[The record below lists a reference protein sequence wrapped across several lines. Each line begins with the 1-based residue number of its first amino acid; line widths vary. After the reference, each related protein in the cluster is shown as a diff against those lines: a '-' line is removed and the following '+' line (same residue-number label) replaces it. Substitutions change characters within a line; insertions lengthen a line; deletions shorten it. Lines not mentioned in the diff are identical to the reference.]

1 MAAVSLQYE
10 TSVAGQPIPRL
21 RRDHLLWLALL
32 LLPLL
37 GIAAAVQV
45 QRYSGSVAIAP
56 ALPQPPARDWIGRPA
71 PALTL
76 PRLANGATLD
86 LESLRGRPVIVNF
99 WASWC
104 APCVRELP
112 ALASFSA
119 EHSGP
124 DAPQVLAVNVAE
136 DAATIESFL
145 AEQGVADLTVLLD
158 SDGHA
163 GDAWGATGLPMTFLI
178 DPAGR
183 IAAVQRGEITLA
195 ALRRWLALPEA

>member
-1 MAAVSLQYE
+1 M
-10 TSVAGQPIPRL
+10 AGQPTPRL

-37 GIAAAVQV
+37 GIAAAIQV
-45 QRYSGSVAIAP
+45 QRYSGSATA
-56 ALPQPPARDWIGRPA
+56 ALPAPRPLASDWTGRPA
-71 PALTL
+71 PPLAL
-76 PRLANGATLD
+76 PRLANGVTLD

-112 ALASFSA
+112 ALARFSA

-124 DAPQVLAVNVAE
+124 GAPQVLAVNVAE
-136 DAATIESFL
+136 DAATIASFL
-145 AEQGVADLTVLLD
+145 AEQGVGNLTVLLD
-158 SDGHA
+158 GDGRA
-163 GDAWGATGLPMTFLI
+163 GDDWGAGGLPMTFLI

-183 IAAVQRGEITLA
+183 IAAAQRGEITLA
-195 ALRRWLALPEA
+195 ALRRWLVPLES

>member
-37 GIAAAVQV
+37 GIAAAIQV
-45 QRYSGSVAIAP
+45 QRYSGSAAGAP
-56 ALPQPPARDWIGRPA
+56 ALPRPLASDRIGRPA
-71 PALTL
+71 PALAL

-124 DAPQVLAVNVAE
+124 DAPQVLAVNVTE
-136 DAATIESFL
+136 DVATIASFL
-145 AEQGVADLTVLLD
+145 AERGVTNLTVLLD

-163 GDAWGATGLPMTFLI
+163 SDVWGARGLPMTFHI

-183 IAAVQRGEITLA
+183 IAAVQRGEITLT
-195 ALRRWLALPEA
+195 ALRHWLVLLES